1 MARIKID
8 LPVSFSFQ
16 TTIPVRITDL
26 NYGGHVGNDTVL
38 SLVHEAR
45 MQFLKHHGYTELEFA
60 GTSLIM
66 NDAGIEFKQELFYGD
81 TILASVTAGE
91 FSKVS
96 FDLFYKFE
104 KTHNDKPVVVA
115 LAKTGMICYNYKN
128 KKISAVPG
136 EAQTKLAA
144 L

>member
-8 LPVSFSFQ
+8 LPGSFSFQ
-16 TTIPVRITDL
+16 TTIPVRITDV

-45 MQFLKHHGYTELEFA
+45 MQFLKYHGYTELEFA

-96 FDLFYKFE
+96 FDLFYK
-104 KTHNDKPVVVA
+104 
-115 LAKTGMICYNYKN
+115 
-128 KKISAVPG
+128 
-136 EAQTKLAA
+136 
-144 L
+144 